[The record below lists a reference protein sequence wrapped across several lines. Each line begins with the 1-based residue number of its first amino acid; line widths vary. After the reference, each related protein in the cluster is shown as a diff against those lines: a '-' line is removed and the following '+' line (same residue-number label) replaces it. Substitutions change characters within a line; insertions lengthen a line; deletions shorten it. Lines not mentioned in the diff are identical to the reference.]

1 MTVAFFNAK
10 LTFWKLVVW
19 ERVKY
24 AFMDVETLGKNTNSG
39 MYNQYEYYATSI
51 KHDHVWP

>member
-1 MTVAFFNAK
+1 MTGAFFNAK

-24 AFMDVETLGKNTNSG
+24 AYMDVETLGKNTNSG
-39 MYNQYEYYATSI
+39 MYTQYEYYATSI